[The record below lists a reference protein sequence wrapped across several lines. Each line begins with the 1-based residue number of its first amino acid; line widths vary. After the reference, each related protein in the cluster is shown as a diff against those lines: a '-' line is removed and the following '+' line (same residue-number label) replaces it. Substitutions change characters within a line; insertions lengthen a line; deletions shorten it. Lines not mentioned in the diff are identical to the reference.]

1 METQSKLLSKV
12 PEGICSLIW
21 LSHFLA
27 VIKTQHACP
36 ILRSSLYKQISWE
49 IPLILPKMG
58 MWLSNQHFHT
68 FAFFKADQ
76 PWILPCCSFLSFF
89 FPTLQTSVLYFIKSK
104 CSLCFFFFSLSG
116 FLFSCYVWGPY
127 ELVLARDSSIP
138 LFMGPSISSANINS
152 WISVME

>member
-21 LSHFLA
+21 LSHYSAIL
-27 VIKTQHACP
+27 KTQRACP
-36 ILRSSLYKQISWE
+36 VLRSSLYKQISWE
-49 IPLILPKMG
+49 IPSILPKMG

-89 FPTLQTSVLYFIKSK
+89 FPTLRTSVLYFIKSK
-104 CSLCFFFFSLSG
+104 CSLCFCFFLSQDSCSVAMSG
-116 FLFSCYVWGPY
+116 DPMNLFSRGI
-127 ELVLARDSSIP
+127 LAS
-138 LFMGPSISSANINS
+138 LCS
-152 WISVME
+152 WDHPFLQQILIIECL

>member
-21 LSHFLA
+21 LSHYSAIL
-27 VIKTQHACP
+27 KTQRVCP
-36 ILRSSLYKQISWE
+36 VLRSSLDKQISWE
-49 IPLILPKMG
+49 IPSILPKMG

-89 FPTLQTSVLYFIKSK
+89 FSHFANISTLFYKKQMFPLF
-104 CSLCFFFFSLSG
+104 LFFSLSG

-138 LFMGPSISSANINS
+138 LFMGPSISSANINN
-152 WISVME
+152 WMSVME